1 MLLLHGDDTAND
13 SPVSRFFFLM
23 QNLIAGYHF
32 LRLYNKL
39 PDSVIY
45 TEDHLDFMILS
56 ADRDGLE
63 ANLT

>member
-1 MLLLHGDDTAND
+1 MLLLYGDDTAND
-13 SPVSRFFFLM
+13 SPVSRFFFL
-23 QNLIAGYHF
+23 NAESYAGYHF

>member
-1 MLLLHGDDTAND
+1 MLLLHGDDTADD
-13 SPVSRFFFLM
+13 SPVSRFFLL
-23 QNLIAGYHF
+23 QNLIARYHF